1 MTPGR
6 PKRGLILAAL
16 VGVLALALLLRLWG
30 VTFGF
35 PFAYHYDE
43 PSQVNVALGLGRGA
57 FGGIRT
63 TTGFANI
70 LFAEY
75 AAWFALGR
83 LAGEFGSA
91 VDAAWAWE
99 THASFVLIL
108 LGRLTSAFLGTL
120 TAAVVY
126 RLGRHASGRVGGLLA
141 ASFLCVSFLHV
152 RNSHYARPDV
162 AVGFLACCAVLL
174 SGLLAN
180 QVRLGIMLVYTVIGV

>member
-91 VDAAWAWE
+91 VDAAW
-99 THASFVLIL
+99 
-108 LGRLTSAFLGTL
+108 TS
-120 TAAVVY
+120 
-126 RLGRHASGRVGGLLA
+126 
-141 ASFLCVSFLHV
+141 V
-152 RNSHYARPDV
+152 R
-162 AVGFLACCAVLL
+162 
-174 SGLLAN
+174 
-180 QVRLGIMLVYTVIGV
+180 